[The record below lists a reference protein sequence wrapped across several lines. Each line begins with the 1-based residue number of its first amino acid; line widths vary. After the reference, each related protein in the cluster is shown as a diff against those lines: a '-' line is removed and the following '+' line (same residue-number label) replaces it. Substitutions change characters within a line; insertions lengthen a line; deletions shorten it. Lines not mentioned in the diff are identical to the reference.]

1 MKNKLFT
8 GIFLTLISLVSLTVG
23 AAAKVDFNGTWKLD
37 AAKSEGIPPDMEQ
50 MMTVKQKDDEIDIET
65 KVKTPQGEQ
74 AVPDSYVLSG
84 KTVEFTRDAPNNKK
98 QKIKRTSKWTENGIE
113 VSEEAV
119 VETPDGNTATI
130 IVKRRWTLS
139 ADGKTLVIEMDV
151 DGPQGKQFLKR
162 TFIKI

>member
-8 GIFLTLISLVSLTVG
+8 GIFLTLISLVSLTVE

-37 AAKSEGIPPDMEQ
+37 AAKNEGIPPDMEQ
-50 MMTVKQKDDEIDIET
+50 IMTVKQKDEQINIET

-74 AVPDSYVLSG
+74 AVPDSYMLSG

-119 VETPDGNTATI
+119 VETPDGSTATI
-130 IVKRRWTLS
+130 N
-139 ADGKTLVIEMDV
+139 
-151 DGPQGKQFLKR
+151 
-162 TFIKI
+162 